1 MRQYSKPCIKIR
13 EIAIESNMMTDSLPF
28 GNGEVDTNLTKG
40 RRGAWG
46 NLWYDDSVEEEER

>member
-1 MRQYSKPCIKIR
+1 MKQYSKPCIKIR

-40 RRGAWG
+40 RRGTWG
-46 NLWYDDSVEEEER
+46 NLWYDDSIEEEQ